1 MTKQTRRRFSPEYK
15 EQSVA
20 RLSEPGATHNSVA
33 AELGVTPTQLKTWRL
48 EHRLPDAGT
57 GQEGN
62 DHRSGRIAE
71 KPPGPG
77 FGGNVEWHPGE
88 LYPRVGFIV
97 TNLTRPA
104 KRVVAFYNQR
114 GPAEQ
119 HIKEGKT
126 AIVWTRLSCRRF
138 RNNEGR
144 LQLHALA
151 YNLANFMRT
160 LALPEAVK
168 HWSLTSLQQKLVKSG
183 ARIVGHGRSVTFQMA
198 EVAVPRGLFDEILR
212 LIAQLRAPPAPA

>member
-1 MTKQTRRRFSPEYK
+1 MPASTVRQGHGTRSA
-15 EQSVA
+15 SV
-20 RLSEPGATHNSVA
+20 VA
-33 AELGVTPTQLKTWRL
+33 K
-48 EHRLPDAGT
+48 
-57 GQEGN
+57 
-62 DHRSGRIAE
+62 
-71 KPPGPG
+71 
-77 FGGNVEWHPGE
+77 VEWHPDE

-114 GPAEQ
+114 STVEQ
-119 HIKEGKT
+119 HIKEGKN

-168 HWSLTSLQQKLVKSG
+168 LWPLTSLQQKLVKSG

-212 LIAQLRAPPAPA
+212 LIAQFRAPPVPA